1 MENFDFYIDRKVS
14 IWVREFHSLEAESL
28 EEAKEKMLEEFDNGY
43 GDYLCDREEF
53 WDTYTE
59 LTPSQN
65 GGNSTAELYF
75 EKTNQLIKNNK
86 D

>member
-14 IWVREFHSLEAESL
+14 IWVREFHSIEAKSL
-28 EEAKEKMLEEFDNGY
+28 EEAKEKMIEEFDSGH

-65 GGNSTAELYF
+65 GGRPTAELYY
-75 EKTNQLIKNNK
+75 EYTDEKLKTNV
-86 D
+86 